1 MVSAIDFRL
10 TWLWRHAFLNPQA
23 DITTAEQEYFRDRYL
38 SMREKAGILVSRIA
52 VDMPELTVHDLTHLD
67 ALWETASIVAEGAI
81 TLNPPEAFVFGAAV
95 LLHDAAMSLAAFPQG
110 LIDVKKTIVWK
121 DTIAR
126 LTNSESEVIS
136 FENPPVEISKR
147 AVPEVL
153 RRLHAEHAAVL
164 AEQAWTMANGDQVY
178 LIDDSELRYFYSTTI
193 GQIAHSHWWPVTRI
207 EQELPED
214 LGAFPQRTR
223 CKVDRIKIAC
233 LLRTADALH
242 LDQRRAPRFLRGF
255 VNPTG
260 LPALHW
266 GFQEKLAAPHVE
278 LDSIVFTAGA
288 PFDLASADA
297 WWLAYD
303 TISAVDREL
312 REVDLLLQN
321 RGRGLLKARR
331 VKGAGTPESL
341 ARTIQTRGWRPVDTQ
356 LKVSDIPK
364 VIEALGGEKLY
375 GKDLTVALRE
385 MIQNSV
391 DAIQAR
397 RRIHQRPDSWGLI
410 TVSLIEREGEHW
422 LVIED
427 TGTGM
432 SEHVLTGPLID
443 FGSSF
448 WRSPLAAEEFP
459 GLLATGMAPI
469 GRFGIGFFSVFMLGS
484 VVRVISRRYD
494 RGEET
499 TRILEFR
506 DGTASRP
513 ILYSATQDAGPLDGG
528 TRIEVRL
535 NIDPRD
541 SKGLLGT
548 VLGGGRALKLSQL
561 VGALAPNVDVAITTN
576 EETERGAAVTKPKDW
591 IDLPDS
597 VLMQRLNPSSE
608 TAPSAKKTRSKSLI
622 RRLQDSKRRI
632 YGRASIHPS
641 SYFVGSD
648 RGWVTVGG
656 LRAARLSNVRG
667 LLVGEPLTASR
678 DSALPTVPLDVLAAW
693 ATEQAKLISA
703 SNASDEHKAT
713 CAEIVIECGGNP
725 CSLPI
730 AQWGGEWLDETTLK
744 ERFVDINELV
754 VNFDGD
760 FRYDEDIDSVHP
772 REFRDYFKLSSDIMI
787 VPKHEGSILTVG
799 QQRWPAMITGRVKSY
814 DSNLSLVVRRIL
826 ADAWGPSIEHGT
838 EERDVGNVRD
848 DAITR
853 DVEVFSRE

>member
-1 MVSAIDFRL
+1 MVSPIDFRL
-10 TWLWRHAFLNPQA
+10 TWLWRHAFVNPQA

-95 LLHDAAMSLAAFPQG
+95 LLHDDAMSLAAFPQG
-110 LIDVKKTIVWK
+110 FIDVKKTIVWK

-136 FENPPVEISKR
+136 FENPPAEISKR

-207 EQELPED
+207 EQELQED

-223 CKVDRIKIAC
+223 NKVDRIKIAC
-233 LLRTADALH
+233 LLRIADALH
-242 LDQRRAPRFLRGF
+242 LDQRRAPRFLRGL

-260 LPALHW
+260 LSALHW

-375 GKDLTVALRE
+375 GKDLTVAVRE

-397 RRIHQRPDSWGLI
+397 RRIQQRPESWGLI
-410 TVSLIEREGEHW
+410 TVSLIERDDEHW
-422 LVIED
+422 LMIED

-513 ILYSATQDAGPLDGG
+513 ILYPATHDTGPLDGG

-535 NIDPRD
+535 NVEPRD

-548 VLGGGRALKLSQL
+548 ALGGRKGLKLSQL
-561 VGALAPNVDVAITTN
+561 VGALAPNVDAAITTN
-576 EETERGAAVTKPKDW
+576 E
-591 IDLPDS
+591 
-597 VLMQRLNPSSE
+597 
-608 TAPSAKKTRSKSLI
+608 
-622 RRLQDSKRRI
+622 
-632 YGRASIHPS
+632 
-641 SYFVGSD
+641 
-648 RGWVTVGG
+648 
-656 LRAARLSNVRG
+656 
-667 LLVGEPLTASR
+667 
-678 DSALPTVPLDVLAAW
+678 
-693 ATEQAKLISA
+693 
-703 SNASDEHKAT
+703 
-713 CAEIVIECGGNP
+713 
-725 CSLPI
+725 
-730 AQWGGEWLDETTLK
+730 
-744 ERFVDINELV
+744 
-754 VNFDGD
+754 
-760 FRYDEDIDSVHP
+760 
-772 REFRDYFKLSSDIMI
+772 
-787 VPKHEGSILTVG
+787 
-799 QQRWPAMITGRVKSY
+799 
-814 DSNLSLVVRRIL
+814 
-826 ADAWGPSIEHGT
+826 
-838 EERDVGNVRD
+838 
-848 DAITR
+848 
-853 DVEVFSRE
+853 